1 MVGEKCLVACVDKIF
16 SCWIKYFL
24 CFQPQC
30 YGWKYLSALEALI
43 DDTTV
48 DVDFLTGSMSD
59 MLDMSF
65 SSLVTSILE
74 ECDEDSARDQQPG
87 AVCPVIQQQTGVS
100 QVCYSIIYLH
110 TADIG

>member
-1 MVGEKCLVACVDKIF
+1 MSCCVDKIF
-16 SCWIKYFL
+16 SSWIKYFL
-24 CFQPQC
+24 CFHQPQC

-43 DDTTV
+43 DDATV

-74 ECDEDSARDQQPG
+74 ECDEDSAGDQQPG
-87 AVCPVIQQQTGVS
+87 AVCPVIQQQAGVS
-100 QVCYSIIYLH
+100 QAYTDYSS
-110 TADIG
+110 T

>member
-1 MVGEKCLVACVDKIF
+1 MVGEKCLVV
-16 SCWIKYFL
+16 WIKYCP

-43 DDTTV
+43 DDATV

-87 AVCPVIQQQTGVS
+87 AVCPIIQQQAGVS
-100 QVCYSIIYLH
+100 LVCYSI
-110 TADIG
+110 T

>member
-1 MVGEKCLVACVDKIF
+1 MSCCEDKIF

-24 CFQPQC
+24 YFQPQC

-43 DDTTV
+43 DDATV

-65 SSLVTSILE
+65 SSLVTAILE

-100 QVCYSIIYLH
+100 QVCYSIIYILQ
-110 TADIG
+110 I

>member
-1 MVGEKCLVACVDKIF
+1 MSCYVDKIF

-24 CFQPQC
+24 YFQPQC

-43 DDTTV
+43 DDATV

-87 AVCPVIQQQTGVS
+87 AVCPVIQQQAGVS
-100 QVCYSIIYLH
+100 QVYYSIIYILQ
-110 TADIG
+110 I